1 MKARAIAAALAV
13 LLSFAVFAQEQPAA
27 AEDAATKVLESIDWV
42 KGPGKGEMKS
52 IATIDVPAG
61 YIFAKANDVP
71 KLMEMME
78 NPVSGQ
84 EVGFFAP
91 EDMSWFMVFE
101 FNDIGY
107 VKDDDRDKLDA
118 GAILTSIKEG
128 TEAANEERKKRGW
141 QTLNIMGWAQ
151 QPKYDTAS
159 KNLTWAI
166 SAQSGADQV
175 VNYNTRILGRGGVME
190 VALVCDP
197 NQLAAVT
204 PVANKLLGD
213 YEFNSGQRYAEFRQG
228 DKMAAYGLA
237 ALITGGGVAVAA
249 KSGLLAKLLKILA
262 KFGIF
267 IAAGAAALWKKLAGK
282 KEEEAPTHIG

>member
-1 MKARAIAAALAV
+1 MRTRAAAVALAV
-13 LLSFAVFAQEQPAA
+13 LLSFAAFGQEQPSP
-27 AEDAATKVLESIDWV
+27 AEDAAAKVFESVDWV
-42 KGPGKGEMKS
+42 RGPAKGEMKS
-52 IATIDVPAG
+52 IAAIDVPAG

-71 KLMEMME
+71 KLMELME

-101 FNDIGY
+101 FNEIGY
-107 VKDDDRDKLDA
+107 VKDDDRDELDPD
-118 GAILTSIKEG
+118 AILTSIREG

-141 QTLNIMGWAQ
+141 QTMTIAGWAQ

-159 KNLTWAI
+159 NNLTWAI
-166 SAQSGADQV
+166 KATSGADQV

-197 NQLAAVT
+197 GQLAAVT
-204 PVANKLLGD
+204 PVANKLLGK
-213 YEFNSGQRYAEFRQG
+213 YEFNAGQRYAEFRQG
-228 DKMAAYGLA
+228 DKIAAYGLA

-249 KSGLLAKLLKILA
+249 KSGLLAKLFKLLA
-262 KFGIF
+262 KFGVF
-267 IAAGAAALWKKLAGK
+267 LAAGAAALWKKLFGK
-282 KEEEAPTHIG
+282 SDEAPTQLG